1 MDYLPSE
8 AKQAARERFTGL
20 WAAITTPFGATGELD
35 EAALRR
41 DLDRLTG
48 ELRIDGVF
56 CGGVMGEFWALSGA
70 ERRRL
75 VEVVVECCRGKCPVL
90 AHTGH
95 HSAAETIEL
104 TRHAAAAGADFAV
117 VINPYYP
124 PATDE
129 GLYRWFEQVC
139 ASAGIGIWLF
149 DTGYSG
155 VALSTGLIRRLATIE
170 NVCGIKVGRPHDRY
184 LELLAAVGDTIL
196 VCSPHEETWL
206 ENMRDHG
213 QRVYMSS
220 AAPYLYQTP
229 GWQPM
234 REYTRLALG
243 GDIAGAEKTAATLD
257 PVRAVAGKW
266 LQGQA
271 APDRQHHLYQ
281 GLGRAGRHVG
291 RCGPPAAGLPHPRR
305 AGRSRRRPGRCRP
318 AGGLAGWAG
327 LRSLSRASRM
337 LGEAADGPEVGELA
351 EVLTSIP
358 AEGPGFPSVTPFAG
372 VALGGFL
379 LRRAVPG

>member
-1 MDYLPSE
+1 MVDYLRSE

-20 WAAITTPFGATGELD
+20 WAALTTPFGARGELD

-75 VEVVVECCRGKCPVL
+75 VEVVVECCRGRCPVL

-104 TRHAAAAGADFAV
+104 TRHAAGAGADFAV
-117 VINPYYP
+117 VISPYYP
-124 PATDE
+124 PAADE

-155 VALSTGLIRRLATIE
+155 VALSTGLIRRLAAIE
-170 NVCGIKVGRPHDRY
+170 NVCGIKVGRPHARY
-184 LELLAAVGDTIL
+184 LELLAAVGDTML

-234 REYTRLALG
+234 REYTTLALG
-243 GDIAGAEKTAATLD
+243 GDIAGAAEAAATLD

-266 LQGQA
+266 LRGRPRQIDNIISIKAWAGLVGMSGGAVRPPLVAHTPAELGELA
-271 APDRQHHLYQ
+271 ADL
-281 GLGRAGRHVG
+281 A
-291 RCGPPAAGLPHPRR
+291 AAGLRV
-305 AGRSRRRPGRCRP
+305 AG
-318 AGGLAGWAG
+318 
-327 LRSLSRASRM
+327 
-337 LGEAADGPEVGELA
+337 
-351 EVLTSIP
+351 
-358 AEGPGFPSVTPFAG
+358 
-372 VALGGFL
+372 
-379 LRRAVPG
+379 

>member
-1 MDYLPSE
+1 MVDYLRSE

-20 WAAITTPFGATGELD
+20 WAALTTPFGARGELD

-75 VEVVVECCRGKCPVL
+75 VEVVVECCRGRCPVL

-104 TRHAAAAGADFAV
+104 TRHAAGAGADFAV
-117 VINPYYP
+117 VISPYYP
-124 PATDE
+124 PAADE

-155 VALSTGLIRRLATIE
+155 VALSIGLIRRLAAIE
-170 NVCGIKVGRPHDRY
+170 NVCGIKVGRPHARY
-184 LELLAAVGDTIL
+184 LELLAAVGDTML

-234 REYTRLALG
+234 REYTTLALG
-243 GDIAGAEKTAATLD
+243 GDIAGAEKAAATLD

-266 LQGQA
+266 LQGRPRQIDNIISIKAWAGLVGMSGGAVRAPLVAHAPAELDDLA
-271 APDRQHHLYQ
+271 ADL
-281 GLGRAGRHVG
+281 A
-291 RCGPPAAGLPHPRR
+291 AAGLRV
-305 AGRSRRRPGRCRP
+305 AG
-318 AGGLAGWAG
+318 
-327 LRSLSRASRM
+327 
-337 LGEAADGPEVGELA
+337 
-351 EVLTSIP
+351 
-358 AEGPGFPSVTPFAG
+358 
-372 VALGGFL
+372 
-379 LRRAVPG
+379 

>member
-20 WAAITTPFGATGELD
+20 WAAITTPFGAAGELD

-56 CGGVMGEFWALSGA
+56 CGGVMSEFWALSGA

-75 VEVVVECCRGKCPVL
+75 VEVVVQCCRGKCPVL

-104 TRHAAAAGADFAV
+104 TRHAARAGADFAV

-139 ASAGIGIWLF
+139 AGAGIGIWLF

-229 GWQPM
+229 GRQPL
-234 REYTRLALG
+234 REYTALALG
-243 GDIAGAEKTAATLD
+243 GDIARAEKVAATLD

-266 LQGQA
+266 LQGR
-271 APDRQHHLYQ
+271 PRQIDNIISIK
-281 GLGRAGRHVG
+281 AW
-291 RCGPPAAGLPHPRR
+291 AGLVGMSGGAVRPPLVSHTR
-305 AGRSRRRPGRCRP
+305 AELEELAADLATVGLRP
-318 AGGLAGWAG
+318 AG
-327 LRSLSRASRM
+327 
-337 LGEAADGPEVGELA
+337 
-351 EVLTSIP
+351 
-358 AEGPGFPSVTPFAG
+358 
-372 VALGGFL
+372 
-379 LRRAVPG
+379 

>member
-1 MDYLPSE
+1 MADYPKARGYSEARGHSEARGYSKAE

-20 WAAITTPFGATGELD
+20 WAATTTPFTPGGELD

-48 ELRIDGVF
+48 DLQIDGIF
-56 CGGVMGEFWALSGA
+56 CGGVMSEFWALSGP

-75 VEVVVECCRGKCPVL
+75 VEVVVDSCRGRCPVL

-104 TRHAAAAGADFAV
+104 TRHAEQAGADFVV

-124 PATDE
+124 PASDE
-129 GLYRWFEQVC
+129 GLYRWFEHVC
-139 ASAGIGIWLF
+139 ASVDIGVWLF

-155 VALSTGLIRRLATIE
+155 VPLSTGLIERLAGIE
-170 NVCGIKVGRPHDRY
+170 NVCGIKVGRPHARY
-184 LELLAAVGDTIL
+184 LELLAAAGEQML

-229 GWQPM
+229 SWQPM
-234 REYTRLALG
+234 REYTTLALR
-243 GDIAGAEKTAATLD
+243 GDIAKAEEAAATLR
-257 PVRAVAGKW
+257 PVREAAEKW
-266 LQGQA
+266 LGGK
-271 APDRQHHLYQ
+271 PRQIDNIVSIK
-281 GLGRAGRHVG
+281 A
-291 RCGPPAAGLPHPRR
+291 
-305 AGRSRRRPGRCRP
+305 
-318 AGGLAGWAG
+318 WAG
-327 LRSLSRASRM
+327 LVGMSGGAVRAPLLSHTPSE
-337 LGEAADGPEVGELA
+337 LDELAADLA
-351 EVLTSIP
+351 
-358 AEGPGFPSVTPFAG
+358 GAG
-372 VALGGFL
+372 LLG
-379 LRRAVPG
+379 

>member
-1 MDYLPSE
+1 MVDYPKYA

-20 WAAITTPFGATGELD
+20 WAAITTPFGVAGELD
-35 EAALRR
+35 EAALLH
-41 DLDRLTG
+41 DLDRLIG
-48 ELRIDGVF
+48 GLGVDGIF

-75 VEVVVECCRGKCPVL
+75 VEVVVECCRGRCPVL

-104 TRHAAAAGADFAV
+104 TRHAADAGADFAV
-117 VINPYYP
+117 VISPYYP
-124 PATDE
+124 PAADE

-155 VALSTGLIRRLATIE
+155 VALSTGLIARLAEIE
-170 NVCGIKVGRPHDRY
+170 NVCGIKVGRPHARY
-184 LELLAAVGDTIL
+184 LELLAAVGGTML
-196 VCSPHEETWL
+196 VCSPHEATWL

-234 REYTRLALG
+234 REYTTLALR
-243 GDIAGAEKTAATLD
+243 GDFARAQEIAATLD
-257 PVRAVAGKW
+257 PVRAVARKW
-266 LQGQA
+266 LQGR
-271 APDRQHHLYQ
+271 PRQIDNITSIK
-281 GLGRAGRHVG
+281 AW
-291 RCGPPAAGLPHPRR
+291 A
-305 AGRSRRRPGRCRP
+305 
-318 AGGLAGWAG
+318 GLAG
-327 LRSLSRASRM
+327 LSGGAVRPPLVPHTPAE
-337 LGEAADGPEVGELA
+337 LDELAADLA
-351 EVLTSIP
+351 GTGII
-358 AEGPGFPSVTPFAG
+358 AG
-372 VALGGFL
+372 
-379 LRRAVPG
+379 

>member
-1 MDYLPSE
+1 MDYLPNE

-20 WAAITTPFGATGELD
+20 WAAITTPFGAAGELD

-48 ELRIDGVF
+48 GLRIDGVF
-56 CGGVMGEFWALSGA
+56 CGGVMSEFWALSGA

-104 TRHAAAAGADFAV
+104 TRHAARAGADFAV

-170 NVCGIKVGRPHDRY
+170 NVCGIKVGRPHGRY

-234 REYTRLALG
+234 REYTTLALG
-243 GDIAGAEKTAATLD
+243 GDIAQAGKVAATLD
-257 PVRAVAGKW
+257 PVRAVAGRW
-266 LQGQA
+266 LQGR
-271 APDRQHHLYQ
+271 PRQIDNIISIK
-281 GLGRAGRHVG
+281 A
-291 RCGPPAAGLPHPRR
+291 
-305 AGRSRRRPGRCRP
+305 
-318 AGGLAGWAG
+318 WAG
-327 LRSLSRASRM
+327 LVGMSGGAVRPPLVSHTRAE
-337 LGEAADGPEVGELA
+337 LDDLAADLA
-351 EVLTSIP
+351 T
-358 AEGPGFPSVTPFAG
+358 AG
-372 VALGGFL
+372 LRVAG
-379 LRRAVPG
+379 

>member
-48 ELRIDGVF
+48 DLGIGGVF
-56 CGGVMGEFWALSGA
+56 CGGVMSEFWALSGA

-124 PATDE
+124 PAVDE
-129 GLYRWFEQVC
+129 GLLAWYTHVC
-139 ASAGIGIWLF
+139 ASVDIGVWLF

-155 VALSTGLIRRLATIE
+155 VALSTDLIARLAAIE
-170 NVCGIKVGRPHDRY
+170 NVVGIKVGRPHARY
-184 LELLAAVGDTIL
+184 LELLDRFGDQIL

-234 REYTRLALG
+234 RAYTTLALG
-243 GDIAGAEKTAATLD
+243 GDIAGAEKAAATLD
-257 PVRAVAGKW
+257 PVRAVAGTW
-266 LQGQA
+266 LQGRA
-271 APDRQHHLYQ
+271 RQIDTIISIK
-281 GLGRAGRHVG
+281 A
-291 RCGPPAAGLPHPRR
+291 
-305 AGRSRRRPGRCRP
+305 
-318 AGGLAGWAG
+318 WAG
-327 LRSLSRASRM
+327 LVGMSGGAPRPPLVPHTRAE
-337 LGEAADGPEVGELA
+337 LDDLAADLA
-351 EVLTSIP
+351 T
-358 AEGPGFPSVTPFAG
+358 AG
-372 VALGGFL
+372 
-379 LRRAVPG
+379 LRAAG

>member
-1 MDYLPSE
+1 MDYRPGE
-8 AKQAARERFTGL
+8 AKRAARERFTGL
-20 WAAITTPFGATGELD
+20 WAAITTPFGAGGELD

-75 VEVVVECCRGKCPVL
+75 VEVVVGCCRGKCPVL

-104 TRHAAAAGADFAV
+104 TRHAAGAGADFAV

-139 ASAGIGIWLF
+139 ASAAIGIWLF

-155 VALSTGLIRRLATIE
+155 VALSTGLIRRLAAIE
-170 NVCGIKVGRPHDRY
+170 NVCGIKVGRPHARY
-184 LELLAAVGDTIL
+184 LELLAAVGDTML

-220 AAPYLYQTP
+220 AALYLYQNP
-229 GWQPM
+229 GWQPL
-234 REYTRLALG
+234 REYTTLALG
-243 GDIAGAEKTAATLD
+243 GDIAGAERVAATLD

-266 LQGQA
+266 LQGR
-271 APDRQHHLYQ
+271 PRQIDNVISIK
-281 GLGRAGRHVG
+281 A
-291 RCGPPAAGLPHPRR
+291 
-305 AGRSRRRPGRCRP
+305 
-318 AGGLAGWAG
+318 WAG
-327 LRSLSRASRM
+327 LTGMSGGAVRPPLVSHTRPELEE
-337 LGEAADGPEVGELA
+337 LAADLA
-351 EVLTSIP
+351 R
-358 AEGPGFPSVTPFAG
+358 AG
-372 VALGGFL
+372 
-379 LRRAVPG
+379 LRAAG

>member
-20 WAAITTPFGATGELD
+20 WAATTTPFAADGTLD

-48 ELRIDGVF
+48 DLRIDGIF
-56 CGGVMGEFWALSGA
+56 CGGVMSEFWALSGA

-75 VEVVVECCRGKCPVL
+75 VEVVVECCRGRCPVL

-104 TRHAAAAGADFAV
+104 TRHAARAGADFAV

-124 PATDE
+124 PASDD

-139 ASAGIGIWLF
+139 ASAGIGVWLF

-155 VALSTGLIRRLATIE
+155 VALPTGLIRRLATIE

-184 LELLAAVGDTIL
+184 LELLAAVGDTML

-234 REYTRLALG
+234 REYTALALG
-243 GDIAGAEKTAATLD
+243 GDIAGAEKVAGTLD
-257 PVRAVAGKW
+257 PVRAVARTWLHGK
-266 LQGQA
+266 Q
-271 APDRQHHLYQ
+271 RQIDNITSIK
-281 GLGRAGRHVG
+281 A
-291 RCGPPAAGLPHPRR
+291 
-305 AGRSRRRPGRCRP
+305 
-318 AGGLAGWAG
+318 WAG
-327 LRSLSRASRM
+327 LVGMSGGPVRPPLVPHTRAE
-337 LGEAADGPEVGELA
+337 LDQLAADLA
-351 EVLTSIP
+351 T
-358 AEGPGFPSVTPFAG
+358 AG
-372 VALGGFL
+372 L
-379 LRRAVPG
+379 LAG

>member
-56 CGGVMGEFWALSGA
+56 CGGVMSEFWALSGA

-75 VEVVVECCRGKCPVL
+75 VEVVVECCRAKCPVL

-95 HSAAETIEL
+95 HSAAETIGL
-104 TRHAAAAGADFAV
+104 TRHAEQAGADFAV

-124 PATDE
+124 PASDD
-129 GLYRWFEQVC
+129 GLLAWYAHVC
-139 ASAGIGIWLF
+139 GSVDIGVWLF
-149 DTGYSG
+149 DTSYSG
-155 VALSTGLIRRLATIE
+155 VALSGDLIARLAAIE
-170 NVCGIKVGRPHDRY
+170 NVVGIKVGRPHARY
-184 LELLAAVGDTIL
+184 LELLGRFGDQIL

-220 AAPYLYQTP
+220 AMPYLYQTP

-234 REYTRLALG
+234 REYTTLALRG
-243 GDIAGAEKTAATLD
+243 EAAKAEEVAATLE
-257 PVRAVAGKW
+257 PVRSVARAW
-266 LQGQA
+266 LQGKQ
-271 APDRQHHLYQ
+271 RQIDNI
-281 GLGRAGRHVG
+281 ASIK
-291 RCGPPAAGLPHPRR
+291 A
-305 AGRSRRRPGRCRP
+305 
-318 AGGLAGWAG
+318 WAG
-327 LRSLSRASRM
+327 LLGMSGGPVRPPLLSHTP
-337 LGEAADGPEVGELA
+337 GELTELAADLA
-351 EVLTSIP
+351 T
-358 AEGPGFPSVTPFAG
+358 AG
-372 VALGGFL
+372 LHSG
-379 LRRAVPG
+379 